1 MPDGKGLQLGTSHNL
16 GQNFSIPFDIKY
28 LNKDNK
34 EEYVWQTSWGVS
46 WRLMGALI
54 MVHGDDKGLI
64 LPPAVA
70 PIQIII
76 VPIYKN
82 NNQKP
87 VKEHAHKLKE
97 ELESLGYRAFV
108 DDRDEYTAG
117 WKYNEWEMKGVPL
130 RINIGQRDIEN
141 NTLEIVRRDNR
152 AKKIISFSNLIT
164 EIHDVFDELVSALW
178 KKALTSFDEKT
189 MFLEKF
195 EDLKTA
201 LSANSGFVLS
211 FWCGDEACELK
222 IKDDTGADIR
232 VIPFDGE
239 RILSD
244 LSDNNSTSKTCV
256 YCGAGSKQIAI
267 FAKAY

>member
-1 MPDGKGLQLGTSHNL
+1 L

-97 ELESLGYRAFV
+97 ELEILGYRAFV

-244 LSDNNSTSKTCV
+244 LSENNSTSKTCV
-256 YCGAGSKQIAI
+256 YCGEDSKQIAI